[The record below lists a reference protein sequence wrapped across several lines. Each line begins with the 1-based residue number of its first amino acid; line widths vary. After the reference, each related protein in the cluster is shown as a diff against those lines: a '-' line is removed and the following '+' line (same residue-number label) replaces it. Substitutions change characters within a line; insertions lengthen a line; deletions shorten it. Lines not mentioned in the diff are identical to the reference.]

1 MAIMQCHRALIFLIA
16 GLSAS
21 LAHAAPDED
30 KLGRRVG
37 YPIGNATTWY
47 YSEPVRVGSFTHQ
60 AEIKGIFHGKPNILQ
75 PAAAPM
81 PLFRATLEPDIRWNA
96 KGASNL
102 TVDDYL
108 ARQRIMG
115 LIVVK
120 DRVVQVERYQYD
132 RKASDRFTSNSMAK
146 SITALAVG
154 IAQRESLIDSL
165 DDVAERYAP
174 QLQGSVVGN
183 TTVRNLLRMASGMTY
198 DQTYDGSGDTGPFS
212 HLISDRGSEAAL
224 HMITART
231 VRQGERFY
239 YASPHTIAL
248 AVVLR
253 GATGMSLSEYLTS
266 RLWQAIGAEDSATWY
281 ADRTGLEVAFGN
293 FNATLRDY
301 VRLGVVLANDGIR
314 PDDPDRRQIIPQAY
328 LLDATDW
335 KRVPEAFRPKRATP
349 YLGYG
354 YQFWI
359 FPGEHRRFAMLG
371 AYGQSIFVDP
381 GLKLVMVQ
389 TGANATAEA
398 GDSSLGDDRD
408 RFWRGLVRFYGQ
420 W

>member
-120 DRVVQVERYQYD
+120 DRVVQVERYQYRSQSERSLHVQLDGQVDHCACCRHRAAGKPDQFAGRRRGTLCAAAPRFGGRQYD
-132 RKASDRFTSNSMAK
+132 RAQPAANGVRHDLRSN
-146 SITALAVG
+146 LRW
-154 IAQRESLIDSL
+154 QRRHGTL
-165 DDVAERYAP
+165 
-174 QLQGSVVGN
+174 SV
-183 TTVRNLLRMASGMTY
+183 T
-198 DQTYDGSGDTGPFS
+198 
-212 HLISDRGSEAAL
+212 
-224 HMITART
+224 
-231 VRQGERFY
+231 
-239 YASPHTIAL
+239 
-248 AVVLR
+248 
-253 GATGMSLSEYLTS
+253 
-266 RLWQAIGAEDSATWY
+266 
-281 ADRTGLEVAFGN
+281 
-293 FNATLRDY
+293 
-301 VRLGVVLANDGIR
+301 
-314 PDDPDRRQIIPQAY
+314 
-328 LLDATDW
+328 
-335 KRVPEAFRPKRATP
+335 
-349 YLGYG
+349 
-354 YQFWI
+354 
-359 FPGEHRRFAMLG
+359 
-371 AYGQSIFVDP
+371 
-381 GLKLVMVQ
+381 
-389 TGANATAEA
+389 
-398 GDSSLGDDRD
+398 
-408 RFWRGLVRFYGQ
+408 
-420 W
+420 